1 MSRSLPGNLKC
12 QDLLVDPF
20 SLENP
25 GETGYIESASA
36 DTSAEQSCSWC
47 RWMSYHWPHGPSR
60 PLGSDK
66 ADHSVF
72 SNLPRLTQVPLLT
85 LNPLEK
91 RHQWAGIQW
100 ARNTVSASNPPGMTS
115 RTQALQLATK
125 VHSKIQDNNARYSK
139 WAMLQPESSE
149 PSHLCS
155 WSSSFSNFARFTLLT
170 LVEEKK
176 KSNRVVNGDKELP
189 DCGKWIKFG
198 AVCWGTHPNTYQSRV
213 PRRSLL
219 AA

>member
-25 GETGYIESASA
+25 AETGYIESASA

-47 RWMSYHWPHGPSR
+47 RWMSYHWPHGPSC

-85 LNPLEK
+85 LNPLGK

-100 ARNTVSASNPPGMTS
+100 AYNTVSASNPPGMTS
-115 RTQALQLATK
+115 RTQVLQLATK
-125 VHSKIQDNNARYSK
+125 VHSKIQEWNCQIFKISYVTTRIEWTVTPLLLVFLFLQFCQVYPPDPGGGKKIQQGCK
-139 WAMLQPESSE
+139 WRQRAVWL
-149 PSHLCS
+149 
-155 WSSSFSNFARFTLLT
+155 W
-170 LVEEKK
+170 K
-176 KSNRVVNGDKELP
+176 VN
-189 DCGKWIKFG
+189 
-198 AVCWGTHPNTYQSRV
+198 
-213 PRRSLL
+213 
-219 AA
+219 